1 MTGSPRDEDADQQ
14 SFGDA
19 RVAQASSPA
28 GSAKPPQTA
37 YRRYL
42 PHLQRPGKP
51 VFITFTTWKRKT
63 LPERVRQL
71 VLDCVVA
78 GHAVRFSLH
87 ATVIMPDHV
96 HVLLTPMS
104 DEHGE
109 TYGIAQIM
117 QAIKGASAH
126 AVNKALSHSGRVW
139 QPESFDHVLRSDE
152 SMRQKAEYICAN
164 PVRAALVQSED
175 DYAYLWREW
184 VEGL

>member
-1 MTGSPRDEDADQQ
+1 VTRSPPDDDADQQ
-14 SFGDA
+14 SFGEP

-28 GSAKPPQTA
+28 VSATPPRTA

-42 PHLQRPGKP
+42 PHLQRTHKP
-51 VFITFTTWKRKT
+51 VFITFATWKRRA

-78 GHAVRFSLH
+78 GHGVRFSLH
-87 ATVIMPDHV
+87 AAVIMPDHV
-96 HVLLTPMS
+96 HVLLTPTS

-117 QAIKGASAH
+117 HTIKGASAH
-126 AVNKALSHSGRVW
+126 AVNKALGHGGRVW

-152 SMRQKAEYICAN
+152 STRQKADYIRAN
-164 PVRAALVQSED
+164 PVPAALVQSED

-184 VEGL
+184 VEGQ